1 MNTPADTT
9 SGSAHKR
16 SSARIST
23 KDIVLIG
30 MFCAVLTAI
39 SQISLPMP
47 TGVPITIQLFGV
59 ALVGAVLGWKRAVYT
74 TVVYILL
81 GAVGLPVFS
90 NFRGGL
96 SVLTNVTG
104 GYILAWPLMAA
115 LCGVNIP
122 SYRFKPGVAFMISIA
137 LAVIS
142 VLIDDAAGG
151 LQWAMLSG
159 EQTFGMIMA
168 YSFIAFIPKDIALAV
183 LAMVIG
189 KQIRKVLVR
198 GGYL

>member
-1 MNTPADTT
+1 MNTPAKI
-9 SGSAHKR
+9 SSR
-16 SSARIST
+16 SARIST

-47 TGVPITIQLFGV
+47 TGVPITIQIFGV

-74 TVVYILL
+74 TVAYILL

-96 SVLTNVTG
+96 AVLANVTG
-104 GYILAWPLMAA
+104 GYILAWPITAA
-115 LCGVNIP
+115 LCGINIP
-122 SYRFKPGVAFMISIA
+122 ASRFKPGTALTISIA
-137 LAVIS
+137 LAVMG
-142 VLIDDAAGG
+142 VLIDEAAGG

-159 EQTFGMIMA
+159 EKTFSMIMA
-168 YSFIAFIPKDIALAV
+168 YSFIAFIPKDITLAV
-183 LAMVIG
+183 LAVIIG
-189 KQIRKVLVR
+189 KQIRKVLIR